1 MFFNVFSYKQR
12 QWHCSCKY
20 ISQNLNVHMSYE
32 DSSMPTILKD
42 LLLGI
47 LLVCLM
53 LTLTT
58 IGQAATV
65 L

>member
-1 MFFNVFSYKQR
+1 MALFVQ
-12 QWHCSCKY
+12 KY

-58 IGQAATV
+58 IGQATTV